1 MGSVALTGHFTPNG
15 STVPKLALNLA
26 QCEDCGLVQLFN
38 SYSHELLYGENYG
51 YESHLNKSMQSHLI
65 NKARILEKRFLP
77 NRSAVVMDIASN
89 DGTLLSGYKGIG
101 ITKIGVDPI
110 LEFLNDFYPRN
121 TVKIP
126 KFFDQNILDDVKPN
140 SVDLVTSLSVLY
152 DLERPTDFVQTVQ
165 RILKPGGVWHFE
177 QSYLPS
183 MLYNLSYDTICHE
196 HLLYLSMRDIQKML
210 FNNGFSIIDATQNA
224 INGGSLAI
232 TAVKEKRNKLNPYV
246 DYLIRKENE
255 MGLLSGEALIDFAN
269 ASKLHAQEI
278 RSMILEFKNNGFNI
292 HGLGASTKGNVLL
305 NFANITSAEVDF
317 IGDVNPKKFGKRT
330 PGSNIEIISQDDALS
345 VVTEQTIFL
354 ILPWHF
360 RDNII
365 SNCSSILERSGK
377 FLLPLPRLEIVA
389 N

>member
-1 MGSVALTGHFTPNG
+1 MGSVALTGHFSPNG
-15 STVPKLALNLA
+15 STVPKLDLNLA

-38 SYSHELLYGENYG
+38 AYSHELLYGENYG

-77 NRSAVVMDIASN
+77 NRSATVMDIASN
-89 DGTLLSGYKGIG
+89 DGTLLSGYEGIG

-232 TAVKEKRNKLNPYV
+232 TAVKDKRNKLNPYV

-255 MGLLSGEALIDFAN
+255 MGLLSGEALIDFAS

-345 VVTEQTIFL
+345 LVTEQTIFL

>member
-1 MGSVALTGHFTPNG
+1 MGNVALTGHFTPNG

-26 QCEDCGLVQLFN
+26 QCEDCGLVQLLN

-77 NRSAVVMDIASN
+77 NRGAIVMDIASN
-89 DGTLLSGYKGIG
+89 DGTLLSGYNGLGTI
-101 ITKIGVDPI
+101 KIGVDPI
-110 LEFLNDFYPRN
+110 LEFLNDFYPRD

-126 KFFDQNILDDVKPN
+126 KFFDQSILDDVKPN
-140 SVDLVTSLSVLY
+140 SIDLVTSLSVLY
-152 DLERPTDFVQTVQ
+152 DLERPIDFVQTVQ
-165 RILKPGGVWHFE
+165 KILKPGGVWHFE

-196 HLLYLSMRDIQKML
+196 HLLYLSMKDIQKML
-210 FNNGFSIIDATQNA
+210 FANGFSIIDATQNA

-232 TAVKEKRNKLNPYV
+232 TAVKEKRKKSNPYV
-246 DYLIRKENE
+246 DYLIRKEDE

-269 ASKLHAQEI
+269 ASELHAQEI
-278 RSMILEFKNNGFNI
+278 RSMILKFKNNGFKI

-305 NFANITSAEVDF
+305 NFANITSAEVNF

-345 VVTEQTIFL
+345 VVTEQSIFL

-365 SNCSSILERSGK
+365 SNCSSILERNGK